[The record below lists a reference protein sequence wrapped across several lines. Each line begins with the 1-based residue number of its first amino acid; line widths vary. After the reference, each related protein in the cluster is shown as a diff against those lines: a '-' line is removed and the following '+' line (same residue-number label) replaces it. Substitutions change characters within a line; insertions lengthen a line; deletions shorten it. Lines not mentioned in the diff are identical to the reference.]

1 MNYIEVIFFAIFI
14 KKIQGG
20 LANSKLVE
28 LKEV

>member
-14 KKIQGG
+14 KKIQCG
-20 LANSKLVE
+20 LAYSKLVE